1 MRRRAAEADLADAVR
16 FLGWREDIPLLMRR
30 ASIHCC
36 PSRREI
42 REAFGLVVLEAKL
55 SGLPSVVG
63 PSGNLPELVDH
74 RRTGWV
80 CRGDSAQELAEG
92 LRFFLTDTT
101 RLLAAGTAAR
111 ESAEAYSEDRF
122 ASAWAAV
129 CGCSPK
135 ESICD

>member
-1 MRRRAAEADLADAVR
+1 VH
-16 FLGWREDIPLLMRR
+16 FLGWREDIPLIMRR

-63 PSGNLPELVDH
+63 PSGNLPDLVDH

-80 CRGDSAQELAEG
+80 CRSDSAQELAEG
-92 LRFFLTDTT
+92 LRFFLSDAA
-101 RLLAAGTAAR
+101 RLLVAGTAAR
-111 ESAEAYSEDRF
+111 ESAEAYSDDRF
-122 ASAWAAV
+122 ASAWTSV
-129 CGCSPK
+129 IGWSPG
-135 ESICD
+135 ESICV

>member
-1 MRRRAAEADLADAVR
+1 VR
-16 FLGWREDIPLLMRR
+16 FLGWREDIPQLMSR
-30 ASIHCC
+30 ASVHCC

-42 REAFGLVVLEAKL
+42 REAFGIVVLEAKL

-92 LRFFLTDTT
+92 LRFFLTDAG

-111 ESAEAYSEDRF
+111 ESADVYSEDRL
-122 ASAWAAV
+122 ADAWARLSV
-129 CGCSPK
+129 WSSK
-135 ESICD
+135 ELICD